1 MMQRLAFRYSLE
13 SIETLFAQK
22 DVLAEVVAPLYKS
35 HQYAGQTKWNS
46 FASLETP
53 LQKLT
58 QNAALHQTIKD
69 IALGMIGGLR
79 HKSYALPD
87 DQIKDLINPS
97 DFEQD
102 TSQMIAQRK
111 HWLNIVIQ
119 QAASWIIMLFRLSH
133 QFIHNNENQQAMYAI
148 GRGPLQ
154 VGLYRVSM
162 QCDLSDPTFQPYLHQ
177 FRKLFVHQQIDQ
189 HLPLVFI
196 LLLTRESIAFSDI
209 HVRHVQNLSSEF
221 GRDIEPIITSDDP
234 RAPTNSFWTLH
245 HRDSGL
251 EDFAARVVL
260 NTFPDFFPLIDSD
273 TLWDLWRYKEINQE
287 MKLITLSATI
297 GKDMASLIRIKH
309 ARFQQEWDDLT
320 DVELKQVMN
329 DSSYAQC
336 SLLAAKTCLLPLP
349 LFVRQLFQ
357 SKGIAKTSWTKSV
370 LTYFVFSAY
379 PNMKTRYPQW
389 TTLVFEQEK
398 KKQFFPASGVLCA
411 YVYHIIVAWC
421 LRMHKHNLEWTNK
434 KYESVIHPSPWQ
446 ILIEKAMDIS
456 APTTALANF
465 SGFRR
470 FIQHIDLTLLSF
482 VGGYIMHS
490 NDQVCAVYFRKLRIG
505 LLRMGYL
512 QSDHDYDSFVADS
525 NSSGLIQRQ
534 RELSQANILQG
545 SFET

>member
-1 MMQRLAFRYSLE
+1 MTQRLAFPFSLE

-22 DVLAEVVAPLYKS
+22 DLLAEVVAPQYKS
-35 HQYAGQTKWNS
+35 HLYSGKNKWNS
-46 FASLETP
+46 LACVESP

-69 IALGMIGGLR
+69 IAVGLIR
-79 HKSYALPD
+79 GLHLQSYALPD
-87 DQIKDLINPS
+87 DQIKDVINPA

-102 TSQMIAQRK
+102 TEQMIAQRK
-111 HWLNIVIQ
+111 HWMQIVIQ

-133 QFIHNNENQQAMYAI
+133 QFIHNKHTQQAMYTI

-154 VGLYRVSM
+154 VGLYRVTM
-162 QCDLSDPTFQPYLHQ
+162 KCDLSDPTFQPYLHQ
-177 FRKLFVHQQIDQ
+177 FRKLFVHQQIEQ

-221 GRDIEPIITSDDP
+221 GRDIEPIITSEDP
-234 RAPTNSFWTLH
+234 RAPVHSFWTIH

-273 TLWDLWRYKEINQE
+273 TLWDLWRYKEINQD
-287 MKLITLSATI
+287 MKLTLLSATI
-297 GKDMASLIRIKH
+297 GKDIASLIREKH

-320 DVELKQVMN
+320 DVELKQIMD
-329 DSSYAQC
+329 DSSYARC

-349 LFVRQLFQ
+349 LFVRRLFQ
-357 SKGIAKTSWTKSV
+357 TKGIDETSYTKSV
-370 LTYFVFSAY
+370 ITYFVFSAY

-389 TTLVFEQEK
+389 TALVFAQEK
-398 KKQFFPASGVLCA
+398 KKQFFPASGLLCA

-421 LRMHKHNLEWTNK
+421 LRMHKSRLEWTNK
-434 KYESVIHPSPWQ
+434 KYESVMHPSPWQ
-446 ILIEKAMDIS
+446 ILMEKAMDVNE
-456 APTTALANF
+456 PRTALANF

-470 FIQHIDLTLLSF
+470 FIQHMDLTLLSF

-512 QSDHDYDSFVADS
+512 QSDHDYDSFVAGS
-525 NSSGLIQRQ
+525 NSSGLIQRH
-534 RELSQANILQG
+534 RDLSRANIIG